1 MNTKRIGIEIVII
14 LVLVVAIFGIWW
26 WMDRQ
31 ATQQAEDLRQEMES
45 RVAET
50 RETARGWADDLA
62 RSEAEAAFRSFAGG
76 IAPTV
81 LAKRTDDL
89 SQAVGGL
96 LEMPGIIFVHVI
108 GADGSVLATSD
119 RKLATLENASEQA
132 RWALGASKLTTRESE
147 RGGVMELAAPVVG
160 PTGAA
165 GYLWMGY
172 DTGQVLRETRP
183 ESFEASAAPG
193 PDEEPEV
200 TEGGREPSGR

>member
-1 MNTKRIGIEIVII
+1 MDTKRIGIEIVVI
-14 LVLVVAIFGIWW
+14 LVLVVAIFGVWW

-45 RVAET
+45 RIAET
-50 RETARGWADDLA
+50 RETAQGWAEELA
-62 RSEAEAAFRSFAGG
+62 RSEAEAAFRGFAGG

-89 SQAVGGL
+89 DQAVGGL
-96 LEMPGIIFVHVI
+96 LEMPGIVFVHVI

-119 RKLATLENASEQA
+119 RKLAALENVAEQA
-132 RWALGASKLTTRESE
+132 QWALGASKLATRESE
-147 RGGVMELAAPVVG
+147 REGVLELAAPVVG
-160 PTGAA
+160 PTGPA

-183 ESFEASAAPG
+183 GSFEASTAPNATG
-193 PDEEPEV
+193 EAGESGGE
-200 TEGGREPSGR
+200 EGGSEG